1 MTPVVVFMMA
11 RCFAFFFGLPL
22 ALRGGDWDLPTLG
35 GVGALPSFLIF
46 LCGGVAPDRVGE
58 CGRLGLFGAMDVN
71 GNFGSVDIFSFL
83 LVVQL
88 YASFLDDVY
97 KLSLQNNKIILTNT
111 AVQNDMM

>member
-1 MTPVVVFMMA
+1 
-11 RCFAFFFGLPL
+11 
-22 ALRGGDWDLPTLG
+22 
-35 GVGALPSFLIF
+35 
-46 LCGGVAPDRVGE
+46 
-58 CGRLGLFGAMDVN
+58 MDVN

>member
-1 MTPVVVFMMA
+1 MA

-35 GVGALPSFLIF
+35 GVGVLPSFLIF
-46 LCGGVAPDRVGE
+46 LCGGVVPDRVGE
-58 CGRLGLFGAMDVN
+58 CGRLGLFGAMEIVVVGLNVN
-71 GNFGSVDIFSFL
+71 GNFVSVDFSSFL

-88 YASFLDDVY
+88 YASFLDDFY

-111 AVQNDMM
+111 TVQNDMM